1 MTDPD
6 AEPTRDTVVM
16 SMEQLATERSVAWQA
31 GYEAG
36 CEDTTDPHARMDS
49 IRSDALGKATLAM
62 ASIPADDILGRPSQ
76 AALYAA
82 YVVQVARIY
91 MPFLTGDDVRDA

>member
-6 AEPTRDTVVM
+6 PQVQPHTVVM

-31 GYEAG
+31 GYEEG
-36 CEDTTDPHARMDS
+36 CEDTTDPHARIDS

-62 ASIPADDILGRPSQ
+62 ESVPSDMFMGRPSN
-76 AALYAA
+76 AAMYAA
-82 YVVQVARIY
+82 YVVEVAHIY
-91 MPFLTGDDVRDA
+91 MSFLTGDVRDA